1 MALNATSPEHQ
12 MQIIAGTEGRKKGH
26 KFEKT
31 LTEHIN
37 ELDNKLFYPVEGNTL
52 HVFCGSPAEIL
63 LQYIAN
69 DRNVNVYDVKAWW
82 LGGLATS
89 GVGDALQDEEGNP
102 ITKCKS
108 DVLLQIT
115 SSKGLETIGVS
126 VKNCNKKTPT
136 NDQMYF
142 TTAKAFCY
150 LLRTNGISVSSMGE
164 QGMSMFCG
172 DIGFRP
178 LDIMTAQQLNCRN
191 SDPNRFYW
199 EELPCEAQQEWKE
212 IFTVWQDYI
221 TMLLFQKAYKDDPYP
236 PDYLLHQTVRY
247 SDFEQCDIA
256 VFSMEEIV
264 AISKAYS
271 GFELSP
277 YVIRKGTYKNDNKI
291 HYAPR
296 FGFIQFQRGG
306 QRQHP
311 TQLQFN
317 LKAGY
322 FRKI

>member
-115 SSKGLETIGVS
+115 SSRGLETIGV
-126 VKNCNKKTPT
+126 
-136 NDQMYF
+136 
-142 TTAKAFCY
+142 
-150 LLRTNGISVSSMGE
+150 R
-164 QGMSMFCG
+164 
-172 DIGFRP
+172 
-178 LDIMTAQQLNCRN
+178 
-191 SDPNRFYW
+191 
-199 EELPCEAQQEWKE
+199 
-212 IFTVWQDYI
+212 
-221 TMLLFQKAYKDDPYP
+221 
-236 PDYLLHQTVRY
+236 
-247 SDFEQCDIA
+247 
-256 VFSMEEIV
+256 
-264 AISKAYS
+264 
-271 GFELSP
+271 
-277 YVIRKGTYKNDNKI
+277 
-291 HYAPR
+291 
-296 FGFIQFQRGG
+296 
-306 QRQHP
+306 
-311 TQLQFN
+311 
-317 LKAGY
+317 
-322 FRKI
+322 

>member
-115 SSKGLETIGVS
+115 SSRGLETIGVS

-178 LDIMTAQQLNCRN
+178 LDIMTA
-191 SDPNRFYW
+191 
-199 EELPCEAQQEWKE
+199 
-212 IFTVWQDYI
+212 
-221 TMLLFQKAYKDDPYP
+221 
-236 PDYLLHQTVRY
+236 
-247 SDFEQCDIA
+247 
-256 VFSMEEIV
+256 
-264 AISKAYS
+264 
-271 GFELSP
+271 
-277 YVIRKGTYKNDNKI
+277 
-291 HYAPR
+291 
-296 FGFIQFQRGG
+296 
-306 QRQHP
+306 
-311 TQLQFN
+311 
-317 LKAGY
+317 
-322 FRKI
+322 